1 MLSYYY
7 IYYAH
12 HCYRRDGWI
21 ELNEWKSFLT
31 SSDDQI
37 MGDEWQE
44 WKREKAARK
53 RLSAE
58 LVRKAL
64 SLSGFVGREVTVQEL
79 MDKIF

>member
-1 MLSYYY
+1 
-7 IYYAH
+7 
-12 HCYRRDGWI
+12 
-21 ELNEWKSFLT
+21 
-31 SSDDQI
+31 

-64 SLSGFVGREVTVQEL
+64 SLSGFV
-79 MDKIF
+79 